1 MACEWINKMVY
12 PYNRILFSQKSE
24 VTLSH
29 DCVLCIMHDMSTT
42 WMNLK
47 NVILSEKKPIIKTI
61 YDMIP
66 FIEMSRMG
74 KSIQTEKLIGCCL
87 DLGIDTYGYR
97 VSFQGEDNILKLTV
111 VTVIQLCIHQK
122 ATEFYTVNRLCVNCI
137 SKYLI
142 IVNSILKYTQK

>member
-74 KSIQTEKLIGCCL
+74 KSI
-87 DLGIDTYGYR
+87 
-97 VSFQGEDNILKLTV
+97 
-111 VTVIQLCIHQK
+111 
-122 ATEFYTVNRLCVNCI
+122 
-137 SKYLI
+137 
-142 IVNSILKYTQK
+142 